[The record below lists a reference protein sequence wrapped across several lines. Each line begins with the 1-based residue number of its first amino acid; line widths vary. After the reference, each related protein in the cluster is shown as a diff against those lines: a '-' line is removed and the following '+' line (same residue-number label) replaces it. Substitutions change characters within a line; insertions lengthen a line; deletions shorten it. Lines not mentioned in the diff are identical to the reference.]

1 MKPITRLAL
10 FLVIASVLSGCVSA
24 GSTIVPVQAETPTL
38 SPTPIHPTSTS
49 TFTPTSTVT
58 VTSTLPA
65 TLEPEHAKELVRTFL
80 QGHVDC
86 KAPCFWGIEPGLT
99 TFDEAINTFT
109 HLGIRLKFT
118 ATTDGKDFYAA
129 IYNLDN
135 GIRVSLVIG
144 IQNNTVKTLDV
155 EININDTSQMG
166 TPRKWSAYSPET
178 LISRYGPPSRVDFF
192 LGRVASTPTHSM
204 ILYFETVHLIVEY
217 LGTNI
222 LNDGPGLEICPL
234 TNKVDFL
241 KIWMGD
247 DPRHPPS
254 LGVPLEEATSLTLGE
269 FSKLMTGNPGQ
280 ACFKL
285 KEDAFPK

>member
-1 MKPITRLAL
+1 M
-10 FLVIASVLSGCVSA
+10 
-24 GSTIVPVQAETPTL
+24 
-38 SPTPIHPTSTS
+38 
-49 TFTPTSTVT
+49 
-58 VTSTLPA
+58 
-65 TLEPEHAKELVRTFL
+65 EPERANELVRTFL
-80 QGHVDC
+80 QEPVDC

-99 TFDEAINTFT
+99 TFDEAKKAFT
-109 HLGIRLKFT
+109 HLGIKLKFT

-135 GIRVSLVIG
+135 GIRVSPVLG
-144 IQNNTVKTLDV
+144 IQNNTVKSLDV
-155 EININDTSQMG
+155 GININDTYLMG
-166 TPRKWSAYSPET
+166 TSRKWFAYSPET

-192 LGRVASTPTHSM
+192 LGRVAPTPIHSM

-254 LGVPLEEATSLTLGE
+254 FGVPLEKATSLTLGE
-269 FSKLMTGNPGQ
+269 FSKLMTGNLNL

-285 KEDAFPK
+285 KEEMFP